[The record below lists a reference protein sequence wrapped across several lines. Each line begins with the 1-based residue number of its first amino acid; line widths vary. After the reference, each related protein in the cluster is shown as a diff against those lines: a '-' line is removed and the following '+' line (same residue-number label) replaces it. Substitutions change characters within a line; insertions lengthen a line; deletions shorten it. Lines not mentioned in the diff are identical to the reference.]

1 MLRLSN
7 GVSAWTDSSL
17 VSMTTEIVQEQKRFK
32 LDNGWGWL
40 ICIRSDL
47 ESHWNE
53 DSARNWRFVYLFD
66 LKCDIFTEVILW
78 CGVICRRKEI
88 NVQNHNERTDQSVGE
103 SCVHHNCLE
112 VTRPLMNGSMSPS
125 RTEFKSDNWI
135 PVLRSWT
142 NFWGP
147 NVYLRVSELHLSSIA
162 CLLISFMSDT
172 LNSLATRR
180 SFAFNLLVA
189 FSLFA
194 K

>member
-1 MLRLSN
+1 MVVASN
-7 GVSAWTDSSL
+7 CFYHCKSCYFPNRCKKKTWNGF
-17 VSMTTEIVQEQKRFK
+17 SMVCICMNWLFFGFY
-32 LDNGWGWL
+32 DNG
-40 ICIRSDL
+40 
-47 ESHWNE
+47 NE
-53 DSARNWRFVYLFD
+53 NSATDWCFVYLFG
-66 LKCDIFTEVILW
+66 LKYEIFTEVILW
-78 CGVICRRKEI
+78 CGVVCRRKEI
-88 NVQNHNERTDQSVGE
+88 NVQNHNERTDHSVGE

-142 NFWGP
+142 NLWGP

-162 CLLISFMSDT
+162 CLLISFTSDT